1 MVTIRARGEE
11 STMARKKKATPPRK
25 KKATRKRA
33 VVTKPAR
40 ARIAERSLPKWRAV
54 SRAPAQQAARPA
66 DAVSP
71 SIADLRTKYAKLAG
85 ADAPAPAAG
94 ASNPGNHADDDSG
107 LVLMEAPMPQD
118 ARKKRITVFVDKGR
132 VKGVQG

>member
-1 MVTIRARGEE
+1 MARARDEE
-11 STMARKKKATPPRK
+11 GTMARKKKVS
-25 KKATRKRA
+25 RKRVA
-33 VVTKPAR
+33 AKKPAR

-54 SRAPAQQAARPA
+54 NPAPAQQATRPA

-71 SIADLRTKYAKLAG
+71 SIAALRSKYAKLAG
-85 ADAPAPAAG
+85 ADAAAPTAG
-94 ASNPGNHADDDSG
+94 RSNPGNHQDDERSG